1 MDRKAIVITS
11 ISLIVIILISLF
23 LLFNWGSSN
32 QNPSRDFYIGVEY
45 AYGNQSSEVSSLVDK
60 VKDYTNLFVLGAEMS
75 TISSDLT
82 NACDYIYAADLSF
95 IVQFKGLY
103 EYDYDITNW
112 IQGAKH
118 KYGEKFLGVYRYD
131 EPGGRQLDGTPD
143 IQLINNTVIS
153 SNASYAQV
161 SKAYVGNLSYFPAY
175 YLQYAPKMFTADYA
189 LYWFD
194 YKANYTTLFGE
205 FVGNESR
212 QRHIALCRGA
222 AEAFNKDW
230 GVIVTWKYDATPYLE
245 SGAELYADLTLAYI
259 AGAKYAVVFSYPK
272 IGEYGTL
279 TEDHFDALR
288 LFWNKLQS
296 NPSSFGSNN
305 AEVAYIVPADYGFGF
320 RKPDDNIWGLFPADD
335 LSPKIYNDIQ
345 KLTGQYG
352 AHLNILYDEP
362 SITMLLPDYKEV
374 FYWNQTIS

>member
-1 MDRKAIVITS
+1 MDRKAIIITG
-11 ISLIVIILISLF
+11 IVLIVIILVSLF
-23 LLFNWGSSN
+23 VLFNDGNSN
-32 QNPSRDFYIGVEY
+32 QTPSREFYVGVEY
-45 AYGNQSSEVSSLVDK
+45 AYGQQSCEVSSLVDK
-60 VKDYTNLFVLGAEMS
+60 VKDYTNFFVLGAEMA
-75 TISSDLT
+75 TNSSDLT
-82 NACDYIYAADLSF
+82 DACDYIYAADLSF

-112 IQGAKH
+112 IQEAKN
-118 KYGEKFLGVYRYD
+118 KYGEQFLGIYRYD
-131 EPGGRQLDGTPD
+131 EPGGRQLDGAPD
-143 IQLINNTVIS
+143 IQLINSTVIS

-175 YLQYAPKMFTADYA
+175 YLQHAPKMFTADYA
-189 LYWFD
+189 LYWFN
-194 YKANYTTLFGE
+194 YKANYTTLLGE

-230 GVIVTWKYDATPYLE
+230 GVIVTWKYDETPYLQ
-245 SGAELYADLTLAYI
+245 SGAELYADLTLAYS

-288 LFWNKLQS
+288 RFWNKLQS

-305 AEVAYIVPADYGFGF
+305 AEVAYVVPADYGFGF
-320 RKPDDNIWGLFPADD
+320 RKPDDNIWGLFSADD
-335 LSPKIYNDIQ
+335 LSPKIFNDTQ
-345 KLTGQYG
+345 KLTGRYG

-362 SITMLLPDYKEV
+362 VITVLLPGYKEV
-374 FYWNQTIS
+374 FYWNKTIS

>member
-1 MDRKAIVITS
+1 M
-11 ISLIVIILISLF
+11 
-23 LLFNWGSSN
+23 LFNWGSSN